1 MNAII
6 FLFIFEI
13 SSSSFCSHYIKS
25 AITMVRY
32 SKCVCSC
39 SSIYVVVSWKQQY
52 IVGTFGISMRLFSKF
67 LKFSFTEVEA
77 SSLKWGPEVD
87 QELVTPARRGREK
100 WLLKNQNAKKISS
113 YSRKI
118 RSKIKEQFHEWI
130 SFSRYCIFTL
140 EKISLS
146 ITLNHY
152 VIVRIL
158 KGKINSKY
166 LLLETLH

>member
-87 QELVTPARRGREK
+87 QELVTPAQRGREK
-100 WLLKNQNAKKISS
+100 WLLKNQNAKKIS
-113 YSRKI
+113 
-118 RSKIKEQFHEWI
+118 
-130 SFSRYCIFTL
+130 CIQGKSL
-140 EKISLS
+140 EKSKSSFTNDSLS
-146 ITLNHY
+146 LG
-152 VIVRIL
+152 IVSSHL
-158 KGKINSKY
+158 KRY
-166 LLLETLH
+166 LSQSL